1 MPELPEVETVARQLA
16 PRLMGRTGR
25 SLRIFDPLLRTKTA
39 PRLKGR
45 KVVDVRRSG
54 KQVLFEFAP
63 PSRNAGPVWL
73 AVHLRMTGRLIWA
86 PNAAAEAK
94 ENRLRARIGLDRGAL
109 LFADTRRFGTFR
121 WFKDERET
129 RPLGVDPLSE
139 ALTVERLGEMAGKAR
154 QNMKAFLLRQDR
166 IVGIGNIYASEILHD
181 ARISPRRHA
190 AALRPTEVARL
201 HGSTQKILRRAM
213 RSLREENSPH
223 RPAAAQHLLLRGLSA
238 VRGSVPAEH
247 PRENVDAGRNDR
259 GLGAGEANPHV
270 RGVRAEAR
278 TRGEK

>member
-16 PRLMGRTGR
+16 PRLKGRTVR
-25 SLRIFDPLLRTKTA
+25 SLRIFDPLLRTQTA

-45 KVVDVRRSG
+45 KIAAVRRSG

-63 PSRNAGPVWL
+63 ASHSGAPLWL

-94 ENRLRARIGLDRGAL
+94 EDRLRARFALDRGAL

-129 RPLGVDPLSE
+129 RPAGVDPLS
-139 ALTVERLGEMAGKAR
+139 AAMTVERLGQMAGKAR

-166 IVGIGNIYASEILHD
+166 IVGVGNIYASEILHD

-190 AALRPTEVARL
+190 TALRPIEISRL
-201 HGSTQKILRRAM
+201 HGSTQKILRRAIENCGTTFSDFQDAHGM
-213 RSLREENSPH
+213 SGSYQQYLGVYDREDEACDRCGKKIRRIVQQQRSTYYCGGCQR
-223 RPAAAQHLLLRGLSA
+223 
-238 VRGSVPAEH
+238 
-247 PRENVDAGRNDR
+247 
-259 GLGAGEANPHV
+259 
-270 RGVRAEAR
+270 
-278 TRGEK
+278 